1 MDIIKV
7 AGLAIAL
14 AVSTWAAAAEPVE
27 LKADHPERYTVV
39 KGDTLWDI
47 AGRFLDK
54 PWRWPEIWKVNP
66 QIENPH
72 WIYPGDVLV
81 LTVGENGPELKVL
94 RKTVKLSPAIYS
106 KPYEQPIPT
115 IPPDLIRPYLTQPL
129 VLGPGELER
138 AGYITVG
145 LDDKILLGKYSEFYA
160 RGLAESKSGV
170 YQIFRQGKEF
180 TDPETA
186 EPLGYEAL
194 YLGEARMVRPGD
206 PAKLEIISS
215 TEEIGPSDRLLPS
228 PEEIPTPLY
237 QPHAPDHQVHGRIL
251 SALNAVS
258 EMGPTTVVAINLGT
272 RDGME
277 PGHVLRIMR
286 HGGERPDR
294 IVGGEYQLPEE
305 ESGLLMVF
313 RTFDRVSYALVM
325 KATRSINVLDAVRTP

>member
-1 MDIIKV
+1 
-7 AGLAIAL
+7 LA
-14 AVSTWAAAAEPVE
+14 TAAEPVE
-27 LKADHPERYTVV
+27 LKADHPDRYTVV

-81 LTVGENGPELKVL
+81 LTMGENGPELKLL

-115 IPPDLIRPYLTQPL
+115 IPPGLIRPFLTRPL
-129 VLGPGELER
+129 VLGKGELEK
-138 AGYITVG
+138 AGYITTG

-160 RGLAESKSGV
+160 RALEPSENGS
-170 YQIFRQGKEF
+170 YQVFRQGKEF
-180 TDPETA
+180 VDPTTG

-206 PAKLEIISS
+206 PAKLEVVESV
-215 TEEIGPSDRLLPS
+215 EEMGPSDRLLPS
-228 PEEIPTPLY
+228 PEEIPVPLY
-237 QPHAPDHQVHGRIL
+237 QPHAPNHEVHGRIL

-258 EMGPTTVVAINLGT
+258 EMGPTTVVAINLGE

-286 HGGERPDR
+286 HGGARQDT
-294 IVGGEYQLPEE
+294 ISKDEYMLPEE

-313 RTFDRVSYALVM
+313 RTFEKVSYALVL
-325 KATRSINVLDAVRTP
+325 KASRSINVLDAVRTP